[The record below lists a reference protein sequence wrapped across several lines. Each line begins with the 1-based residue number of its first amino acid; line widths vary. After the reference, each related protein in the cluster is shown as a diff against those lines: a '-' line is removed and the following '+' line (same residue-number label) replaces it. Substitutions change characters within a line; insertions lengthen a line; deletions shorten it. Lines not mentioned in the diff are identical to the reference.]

1 MYTLGLDI
9 STSNVGFAVLD
20 NSFNLIYADV
30 LTLSKEKT
38 LVDKADKVGLRLSE
52 ISQEFSISKIA
63 IEQNLQAFRPGFS
76 SAKTL
81 FTLARFNGVV
91 TYLLSKTWD
100 LDVNEINVNHA
111 RKVVGLKIN
120 RKSDKKT
127 KEQVWDWVSSQDL
140 GNFEW
145 PYKTITRGTR
155 KGHVIL
161 AEQAYDIADAYIIAT
176 ACLYE
181 SGSINTKKNKA
192 NL

>member
-9 STSNVGFAVLD
+9 STSNVGFVVLD
-20 NSFNLIYADV
+20 KSLSLIYADA
-30 LTLSKEKT
+30 LNLSTDKT
-38 LVDKADKVGLRLSE
+38 LTQKADKVQQKILE
-52 ISQEFSISKIA
+52 ISKKFSVSQVA

-91 TYLLSKTWD
+91 TYLLSKT
-100 LDVNEINVNHA
+100 LGLEVSEINVNHA

-127 KEQVWDWVSSQDL
+127 KEQVWDWVSSRDL
-140 GNFEW
+140 AGFKW
-145 PYKTITRGTR
+145 PYKTISRGQR
-155 KGHVIL
+155 KGRVIL
-161 AEQAYDIADAYIIAT
+161 AEQAYDIADAYVIAV

-181 SGSINTKKNKA
+181 SGSINTQKSEVS
-192 NL
+192 L